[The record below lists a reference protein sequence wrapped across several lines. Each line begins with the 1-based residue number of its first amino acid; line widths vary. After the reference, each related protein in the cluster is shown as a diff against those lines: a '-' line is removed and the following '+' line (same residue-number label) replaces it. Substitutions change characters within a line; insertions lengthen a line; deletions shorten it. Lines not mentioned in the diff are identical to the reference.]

1 MLNRPL
7 HYQIIH
13 VFVRHAEARALP
25 RVLLA
30 IKSTHH
36 THRQLYP
43 DPAITR
49 LCMRVDGAGAIPMRD
64 DLGAFADTEYHGN
77 PSPPLRETRTN
88 AIAALRR
95 AASNRENT
103 RTPLQAPRAPPRSAA
118 RPSLVREGAAGPA
131 PRRIASDEW
140 DSASSGEQAS
150 SKGQPRPVE
159 PAVQYTKLT
168 ELALDRPRLPTL
180 DQLRRRIMQE
190 RATTGLSRSA
200 STGAASQVA
209 RAYAMQ
215 KLLGATSPVPEGDM
229 LSVVRGVNAARAN
242 EDSSEDQGNQKRN
255 SRTLGVADN
264 ALYVSNAQSHKPNAG
279 SSRETRKRATLMRS
293 VSARDVARL
302 HLFKKLERRRDGDAE
317 HQQNSTA
324 EQGGAV
330 DGLGL
335 SVKDDTP
342 AAPAPR
348 PASVASP
355 EKARA
360 FSSFS
365 DNSSHSS
372 TSRTDRSSEP
382 TAIAI
387 GSPQKHGTQDQSL
400 PAPAP
405 QISFAGAYSAGGP
418 ESQLPALSV
427 APAPTLPP
435 ISRSHS
441 ARTQSLSRQKPLPEI
456 PSQTLAVP
464 DSGSTIPSP
473 TLMQSE
479 FEQATV
485 HTPISSE
492 TYAQEATAYYRS
504 LRVGRSR
511 EETREDHNI
520 NDAPREESRGAR
532 LLGTLRRKTSRRG
545 LADSSAHSRTQSMW
559 DSVRSRS
566 RHGKQASDVGA
577 VQRVIVTLLGDRSGM
592 SGTYL
597 RHVELPITAATLV
610 RWNRSLSEPFRDVL
624 AHFPAEVPQRLAL
637 EPPRRLQRA
646 TPILLAVDDEYVKLR
661 YAFVFDDVL
670 LLLKTVPLSG
680 DAPDAASHVMRRLAS
695 VPDLHEQFV
704 PVDVV
709 DLQRTE
715 IHGLPPAELPTDAE
729 MHRHMLPYVKQF
741 STTPAVAL
749 DAAVAGIGDLKAS
762 RIAVAAHLLYATP
775 ELEHDKVSRLLF
787 DSSQRALLEAYV
799 SKFHFAG
806 IPVDASLRLLLLDV
820 VFPRDMSAFEVLLLA
835 FAAHWLQENRTSIA
849 ARYTLELVTDLTFAL
864 MALNDALHSGSS
876 VATPSLFARRN
887 TAMSPDSFVVSFRES
902 DPAKVVSDHRL
913 KEIYCAIKGFPLMSA
928 SAQGAPAR
936 TIYID
941 RATLPLSLLPGV
953 PSSPISVSLDTPDP
967 ELRLELHGHDLCF
980 DPPVLTFARSPTAM
994 FRVAST
1000 SVGAHSM
1007 TFVRLGL
1014 SAPIYTGVHKRI
1026 VPLAS
1031 TRSPACWVPLL
1042 REVPLNI
1049 GTRTAHP
1056 SLSLVHHTL
1065 RQGTLRYTLNL
1076 PDAAAM
1082 TNLIALLLDNQQRHA
1097 ATLERMPV
1105 QECEARRLA
1114 VRVLQTALLGETALE
1129 DTGDFGTRRP
1139 GNAPVARLA
1148 NAMPATT
1155 GLELVRIARENSLLY
1170 SILVSSD

>member
-1 MLNRPL
+1 
-7 HYQIIH
+7 
-13 VFVRHAEARALP
+13 
-25 RVLLA
+25 
-30 IKSTHH
+30 
-36 THRQLYP
+36 
-43 DPAITR
+43 
-49 LCMRVDGAGAIPMRD
+49 MRVDGAGAIPMRD
-64 DLGAFADTEYHGN
+64 NLGALADTGYHAD
-77 PSPPLRETRTN
+77 PSPPFRETRTN

-103 RTPLQAPRAPPRSAA
+103 LTPPQAPRAPPRSAA
-118 RPSLVREGAAGPA
+118 RPSRAREGAAGPA
-131 PRRIASDEW
+131 PGQIANDDEW
-140 DSASSGEQAS
+140 KTASSGEQVS
-150 SKGQPRPVE
+150 SKGSPRPVE
-159 PAVQYTKLT
+159 PAVYTKLT
-168 ELALDRPRLPTL
+168 ELTLDRPRLPTL

-215 KLLGATSPVPEGDM
+215 KLLGATSPVPECDM

-242 EDSSEDQGNQKRN
+242 EDSSEDQENQKRH

-264 ALYVSNAQSHKPNAG
+264 ALYVSNAQSHTPNAG
-279 SSRETRKRATLMRS
+279 SSKETRKRATLMRS

-302 HLFKKLERRRDGDAE
+302 HLFKKLERRRDGDTE
-317 HQQNSTA
+317 HQQNNSADQNGKT
-324 EQGGAV
+324 G
-330 DGLGL
+330 GLGL
-335 SVKDDTP
+335 FVKDDTP
-342 AAPAPR
+342 APVSR
-348 PASVASP
+348 PVSVASP
-355 EKARA
+355 EKTRA

-365 DNSSHSS
+365 DNSTHSS
-372 TSRTDRSSEP
+372 TSKTDRSSEP

-387 GSPQKHGTQDQSL
+387 SSPQKKGSQDQSL

-405 QISFAGAYSAGGP
+405 QISFAVTYSAGGP
-418 ESQLPALSV
+418 ESQPPVLSE
-427 APAPTLPP
+427 APIPTLPP
-435 ISRSHS
+435 ISRGYST
-441 ARTQSLSRQKPLPEI
+441 RTQSLSRQKPLPEI
-456 PSQTLAVP
+456 PSKTLAVP
-464 DSGSTIPSP
+464 DSGSAIPSP

-511 EETREDHNI
+511 EETREDNNI

-559 DSVRSRS
+559 ESVRSRS
-566 RHGKQASDVGA
+566 RHGKQASDVGT

-624 AHFPAEVPQRLAL
+624 AHFPAEVSQRLAL

-680 DAPDAASHVMRRLAS
+680 DVPDAASHVMRRLAS

-715 IHGLPPAELPTDAE
+715 IHGLPSAELPADAE
-729 MHRHMLPYVKQF
+729 MHRHMLPYAKKF
-741 STTPAVAL
+741 SATPAVAL
-749 DAAVAGIGDLKAS
+749 DAALAGIGDMKAS
-762 RIAVAAHLLYATP
+762 RIAVAAHLMYATP

-787 DSSQRALLEAYV
+787 DASQRALLEAYI
-799 SKFHFAG
+799 SKFHFTG
-806 IPVDASLRLLLLDV
+806 IPIDASLRLLLLDV
-820 VFPRDMSAFEVLLLA
+820 VFPRDMSALEVLLLA
-835 FAAHWLQENRTSIA
+835 FAAHWLQENRMSLA

-876 VATPSLFARRN
+876 VTTPSLFARRN
-887 TAMSPDSFVVSFRES
+887 TAMTPDLFVANFREN

-913 KEIYCAIKGFPLMSA
+913 KEIYCAIQGFPLMSA
-928 SAQGAPAR
+928 STQGVPAR

-941 RATLPLSLLPGV
+941 RATLPLTLLPGV
-953 PSSPISVSLDTPDP
+953 PSSTISVSLDTPDP

-1000 SVGAHSM
+1000 SVNARSM

-1014 SAPIYTGVHKRI
+1014 SAPIYTGVQKRI

-1031 TRSPACWVPLL
+1031 TRTSACWVPLL
-1042 REVPLNI
+1042 REVPLNV

-1076 PDAAAM
+1076 PDATAM

-1097 ATLERMPV
+1097 ATLERMPA
-1105 QECEARRLA
+1105 QEREARRLA

-1129 DTGDFGTRRP
+1129 DTGDFGACRP

-1155 GLELVRIARENSLLY
+1155 GLEFVRIARENSLLY